1 MGLSSNYKFLLY
13 LGCLFAFITCFVSGL
28 VTFLFW
34 GDVALVPLSGTN
46 SSLVHHLLSSFIY
59 GFVLSLLTTSI
70 TRRALLT
77 KKVLPLH
84 WHLKSQTLIDRLPS
98 NILHRSFMLGLAG
111 TTMAGV
117 SIFLFDLEQVY
128 LMPLKEFIIFK
139 SIFAALL
146 GAAVTVM
153 AVYRAMV
160 DSKVSPKL

>member
-1 MGLSSNYKFLLY
+1 
-13 LGCLFAFITCFVSGL
+13 
-28 VTFLFW
+28 
-34 GDVALVPLSGTN
+34 
-46 SSLVHHLLSSFIY
+46 
-59 GFVLSLLTTSI
+59 
-70 TRRALLT
+70 
-77 KKVLPLH
+77 
-84 WHLKSQTLIDRLPS
+84 
-98 NILHRSFMLGLAG
+98 MLGLAG